1 MYEKFFGSEET
12 HRKIFGKKKKKME
25 YGVVK
30 HDITWVLQS
39 TGSQVSPS
47 VMSTAVR

>member
-1 MYEKFFGSEET
+1 MKNFLVQKRLIAKFLE
-12 HRKIFGKKKKKME
+12 KKKKME

-39 TGSQVSPS
+39 TGWQVSPS